1 MEEVKIETHQG
12 EAIYEAIRERLGE
25 DVLQVY
31 FLMEIFLEDQ
41 FGRIQIISEPY
52 ELEDGTK
59 GLECLLVS
67 PCIFRFEIV
76 KTLEGKVQLIEK

>member
-1 MEEVKIETHQG
+1 MKEVKIETHQG
-12 EAIYEAIRERLGE
+12 EAIYKAIRERLGE
-25 DVLQVY
+25 EVLDVYL
-31 FLMEIFLEDQ
+31 LIEHFLEDR

-52 ELEDGTK
+52 ELEDGTE